1 MSRRTWTLLLLVYV
15 SLDLSSPFV
24 PGAFNFD
31 PDDCV
36 EGLHRPID
44 GRAHNKN
51 GDVRAAPVV
60 PAVPG
65 KRPLVAGPAILEH
78 CLVPR
83 HVISDWLI
91 DLRRSHPPSRDGG
104 SPSED
109 H

>member
-1 MSRRTWTLLLLVYV
+1 MGHRAWKLLLLVYV

-36 EGLHRPID
+36 DGLHRPVD
-44 GRAHNKN
+44 ARAQGK
-51 GDVRAAPVV
+51 GADVRSPAVAPVQVKLALVAAP
-60 PAVPG
+60 
-65 KRPLVAGPAILEH
+65 AIHEPH
-78 CLVPR
+78 QATR
-83 HVISDWLI
+83 QAISDWLT
-91 DLRRSHPPSRDGG
+91 DLRRSHPPSRDVG